1 MSQLVFSMC
10 CDPKELGSNAS
21 EEMDL
26 AVRERAKRQRTN
38 ASIFHVLYVGCLHKV
53 WPRFKVDL
61 PTSKDPV

>member
-26 AVRERAKRQRTN
+26 AVRERAKSKEQM
-38 ASIFHVLYVGCLHKV
+38 
-53 WPRFKVDL
+53 L
-61 PTSKDPV
+61 PSSMSFL